1 MITNDDLGK
10 VKEKDEEQEV
20 FSLGIIS
27 EINKAKYTVIVEYEK
42 GAPIGDNEKYISQ
55 VFEYDLNRKIH
66 KDMCEMEV
74 LNEAELAE
82 NLKERYLVD
91 DFYTYIG
98 PTLIAINPYKFYD
111 KINNDKIFQDL

>member
-42 GAPIGDNEKYISQ
+42 GAPIGDNEKYIS
-55 VFEYDLNRKIH
+55 
-66 KDMCEMEV
+66 
-74 LNEAELAE
+74 
-82 NLKERYLVD
+82 
-91 DFYTYIG
+91 
-98 PTLIAINPYKFYD
+98 
-111 KINNDKIFQDL
+111 